1 MLRAPLLPSLV
12 WVSETSAFFIYYY
25 FFGAR
30 RALTAYLN
38 GSIGALTLAAAVLF
52 STVRAQ
58 LGCGQ
63 PAASSAAQKTHR
75 RDPRPAAAPASPSRP
90 AGLLPPLPRPHMASP
105 APPARAVGSL
115 PPLGNGARRGGGA
128 AAILGAARGAPRSS
142 EGGREGRGGEKSRA
156 ERGSAALLL
165 PPLPPPPPPQGRAE
179 PSARRTQSGARTSG
193 GAAASPQP
201 GLRAAPHLSALPC
214 RSPPAACCCWPRCSA
229 EEPRPL
235 EVNRAAGGRGCA
247 APRGRGGRRVRAAG
261 LREAGG
267 AQCPSRPSR
276 GTSPAGGGRTCGA
289 VTEGRRRGSPA
300 RPQPGGRSVLAG
312 RALT

>member
-1 MLRAPLLPSLV
+1 MVALADFPSQNFAALGRSVAWRVSHSAERSGGAAAGGSCASQQGAGLGPAGACRLLRAPLLPSLV

-115 PPLGNGARRGGGA
+115 PPLGNGARRGGGSGRHFRCRSR
-128 AAILGAARGAPRSS
+128 GAAQQR
-142 EGGREGRGGEKSRA
+142 
-156 ERGSAALLL
+156 
-165 PPLPPPPPPQGRAE
+165 GRA
-179 PSARRTQSGARTSG
+179 G
-193 GAAASPQP
+193 G
-201 GLRAAPHLSALPC
+201 
-214 RSPPAACCCWPRCSA
+214 
-229 EEPRPL
+229 
-235 EVNRAAGGRGCA
+235 
-247 APRGRGGRRVRAAG
+247 
-261 LREAGG
+261 
-267 AQCPSRPSR
+267 
-276 GTSPAGGGRTCGA
+276 
-289 VTEGRRRGSPA
+289 EGRREKPSG
-300 RPQPGGRSVLAG
+300 AG
-312 RALT
+312 